1 VSATAVVVEEA
12 AMLKSVR
19 VGMFLVAIA
28 STAPIG
34 ATESVSLDVSP
45 AVSFAPAEVRIRI
58 RVEPDATNRVM
69 KVVADSD
76 SFYRS
81 STIQLDGDQAP
92 LTTQLKFRG
101 LPRGEY
107 DITATVIGSDGK
119 TQGLA
124 HRRVNI
130 VDVEPL
136 Q

>member
-1 VSATAVVVEEA
+1 
-12 AMLKSVR
+12 MLKSFR
-19 VGMFLVAIA
+19 FGMFVLAIA
-28 STAPIG
+28 STAPVA
-34 ATESVSLDVSP
+34 ATEPVALEVSP

-58 RVEPDATNRVM
+58 RVEPNATNRAM
-69 KVVADSD
+69 TVVADSD

-81 STIQLDGDQAP
+81 STIQLEGDHSP
-92 LTTQLKFRG
+92 LTTQLQFRG

-107 DITATVIGSDGK
+107 AITATVIGIDGK
-119 TQGLA
+119 TTGVA